1 MQAVKFI
8 ETVKWTSFGQAADL
22 MEYGR
27 CDGGCHFNALGSLK
41 EIFIWEL
48 Q

>member
-1 MQAVKFI
+1 MLTIKF
-8 ETVKWTSFGQAADL
+8 EA
-22 MEYGR
+22 
-27 CDGGCHFNALGSLK
+27 DGGCHFNAIGGVK